1 MINSSSKEMKTLMT
15 IVIAIWSS
23 AAFAI
28 AHPQV
33 EHLKEAYKSQGDVF
47 FVPLYWLPETR
58 QTVLK
63 HIPDHQ
69 NWVGFESK
77 HWKELTEETKLKLID
92 ELGTEFERFDGPK
105 VNATWN
111 RIRDWQQITSQL
123 SLLSA
128 FLDQDEGFLDMAYND
143 PVLRPAFKWITDRR
157 KADFDTK
164 FIGSTLTS
172 GEMISFYPV
181 LTEHLLNTTEQQ
193 RLECFSRL
201 LAKIAKAKA
210 PKAEQGADGNS
221 N

>member
-1 MINSSSKEMKTLMT
+1 MKTLATMFFS
-15 IVIAIWSS
+15 IWSL
-23 AAFAI
+23 AACAF
-28 AHPQV
+28 AHPQLD
-33 EHLKEAYKSQGDVF
+33 HLKEAYKAEGDAF

-69 NWVGFESK
+69 NWVGFEKSY
-77 HWKELTEETKLKLID
+77 WKKLDEGAKLRLLE
-92 ELGTEFERFDGPK
+92 ELGTEFERLDGPK
-105 VNATWN
+105 LNATWS

-128 FLDQDEGFLDMAYND
+128 FLDQDEGFLDLAYED

-164 FIGSTLTS
+164 LIGSTLTS
-172 GEMISFYPV
+172 GEMTSFYPA
-181 LTEHLLNTTEQQ
+181 LTEHLLNTEEQQ
-193 RLECFSRL
+193 RLECFARL
-201 LAKIAKAKA
+201 FALIAKTKA
-210 PKAEQGADGNS
+210 PKAEQDTDGNP

>member
-1 MINSSSKEMKTLMT
+1 MA
-15 IVIAIWSS
+15 IVIAIWIS
-23 AAFAI
+23 AAFAV

-33 EHLKEAYKSQGDVF
+33 EHLKEAYKAQGDAF
-47 FVPLYWLPETR
+47 FMPLYWLPETR
-58 QTVLK
+58 QIVLK

-69 NWVGFESK
+69 NWVGFEGEY
-77 HWKELTEETKLKLID
+77 WKKLTEETKLKLID

-128 FLDQDEGFLDMAYND
+128 FLDQGEGFLDMAYND

-172 GEMISFYPV
+172 GEMASFYPV
-181 LTEHLLNTTEQQ
+181 LTEQLLNTGEQE

-201 LAKIAKAKA
+201 FAQIAKTKTT
-210 PKAEQGADGNS
+210 KAERDVHGNTH
-221 N
+221 